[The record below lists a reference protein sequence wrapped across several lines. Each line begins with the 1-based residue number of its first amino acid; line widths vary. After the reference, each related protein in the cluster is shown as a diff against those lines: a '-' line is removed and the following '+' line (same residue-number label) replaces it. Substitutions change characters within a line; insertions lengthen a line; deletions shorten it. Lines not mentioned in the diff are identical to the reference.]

1 MKKARKFFAMLL
13 CLTLCIVP
21 LPFSVHAHENSGISL
36 LVYTEDVDCP
46 NCGST
51 HYYVIETSATTYTEN
66 IGKANECQGYYYAAV
81 RMHCDDCSYFG
92 TRYNVK
98 YAVSQHP
105 TLIYCTETRGQNEI
119 TAWHCPACTYYHN

>member
-51 HYYVIETSATTYTEN
+51 HYYVIELSASYTDRYVGTASVCFKRTY
-66 IGKANECQGYYYAAV
+66 ASV
-81 RMHCDDCSYFG
+81 RLQCDDCHWLG
-92 TRYNVK
+92 TEYNV
-98 YAVSQHP
+98 SRDFTHP
-105 TLIYCTETRGQNEI
+105 TFIYCTETRGQNEI